1 MGIKSI
7 LFIFISIVLIVF
19 AAVSCTEQTE
29 ELPETETPDI
39 EDMDEIQLIAEVT
52 IYYSAHSRGEGSVGW
67 PQGMAINTK
76 TNVIYVTTDDD
87 KRISVIDGQNHSIL
101 SSSSINPPNMQAHGL
116 AIDESN
122 QKLYTCC
129 EGYFGRVDLGSG
141 EVEWEYY
148 IGNSGPR
155 WLAFNQKTGRLYAVD
170 YENALLIVIEGE
182 EILAKTSVGTDANAD
197 PRGVA
202 VDQSKNLIL
211 VANYGNNSVSIVDG
225 STNSVI
231 ADIPVGSQPITIAIN
246 ELNSL
251 AYISCQEDKSIHIID
266 IEDRSVVNTISLSGE
281 PQGIAVNPNTNH
293 LFVSLHAED
302 TVEVYDTVSMQMI
315 ESIPVGDLPSTIRIN
330 TNTNRVYVFNQQI
343 GLDQTVTVIQDV
355 K

>member
-7 LFIFISIVLIVF
+7 LFIFIFILLVVF
-19 AAVSCTEQTE
+19 AAVSCTKQTE
-29 ELPETETPDI
+29 KPPETETPDI
-39 EDMDEIQLIAEVT
+39 EDIDQIQIITEVT
-52 IYYSAHSRGEGSVGW
+52 IYYSSHSRGEASVGW

-76 TNVIYVTTDDD
+76 TNILYITTDDN
-87 KRISVIDGQNHSIL
+87 KRISVINLKDHSIL
-101 SSSSINPPNMQAHGL
+101 SSISPPNMKAHGL
-116 AIDESN
+116 AIDESL

-155 WLAFNQKTGRLYAVD
+155 WLAFNQNTGRLYAVD
-170 YENALLIVIEGE
+170 YENDLLITIKDE

-202 VDQSKNLIL
+202 IDQSKNLIL
-211 VANYGNNSVSIVDG
+211 VANYGNKSVSIVDG
-225 STNSVI
+225 STHSVI
-231 ADIPVGSQPITIAIN
+231 ADIPVGLQPIAIAID
-246 ELNSL
+246 ELNSM
-251 AYISCQEDKSIHIID
+251 AYVSCQEDKTIHIID
-266 IEDRSVVNTISLSGE
+266 IEDRSVVNTISLSDE

-293 LFVSLHAED
+293 LFVSLYDKD

-315 ESIPVGDLPSTIRIN
+315 ESILVGDLPSTICVN

-343 GLDQTVTVIQDV
+343 GTDQTVTVIQDV
-355 K
+355 E